1 LGVVED
7 PWSEAEGRVVANVLG
22 VQARQLSDPFARIV
36 LVEPQN
42 RSLHGASVPLALL
55 MTC

>member
-1 LGVVED
+1 LGIVED

-36 LVEPQN
+36 LAEPQD
-42 RSLHGASVPLALL
+42 RSLHGGSVLRALL